1 MRALNPGGDQR
12 LLPYKCNQWRSPDV
26 SLLRVIGL
34 TFCKK
39 KKKVPCLF
47 TRASL
52 SALSCVICKCIPVNP
67 CSSTCRPLHIAARNG
82 LATVVQVLLSRGAA
96 VMAVDEEGKQ

>member
-39 KKKVPCLF
+39 TNKFLDNLPERPFLHCL
-47 TRASL
+47 
-52 SALSCVICKCIPVNP
+52 V
-67 CSSTCRPLHIAARNG
+67 
-82 LATVVQVLLSRGAA
+82 
-96 VMAVDEEGKQ
+96 